1 MALPVT
7 VGKTTFNLRWCPSG
21 SFMMGSPEGE
31 EGHHANETQR
41 QVTITKGFWMG
52 ETEVT
57 QGLWSEVMGTNP
69 SYNKAGDDYPVEM
82 VSWNDCQKFISKLND
97 LAKGTGVRFALPTE
111 AQWEYACR
119 AGSTGRRGKLANGQ
133 EGALD
138 DMGWHSAN
146 SGNHTWPVGG
156 KTPNAWNLY
165 DMHGNVWEW
174 CANVYQSSPDGSED
188 NAAATRAAGDDRV
201 LRGGSSW
208 DIPQA
213 CRSANRDGVT
223 LPQDESK
230 QWDAETERRY
240 REWVRVEIKRRT
252 ALIADL
258 NQCLEFVGC
267 KTDTPEEQAKIPA
280 VKVHTERNPQYAT
293 RPGASTED
301 RIFLLSYQ
309 EAEAYFPTE
318 YDRLCSATPYAQAN
332 GCYATSETGTSWWWL
347 RTPGEKADSAAIA
360 TYVGLLHDT
369 SVTDDRIGVQPCLW
383 IELDP

>member
-267 KTDTPEEQAKIPA
+267 KTDTPEEQAKVAQYRQAINTPRFRWLDREGMQPVA
-280 VKVHTERNPQYAT
+280 NDIYNMYDAKNKERP
-293 RPGASTED
+293 
-301 RIFLLSYQ
+301 
-309 EAEAYFPTE
+309 
-318 YDRLCSATPYAQAN
+318 
-332 GCYATSETGTSWWWL
+332 WL
-347 RTPGEKADSAAIA
+347 RKGWDQMQTNTALLATDYRYWDS
-360 TYVGLLHDT
+360 GLRLLAFHDAN
-369 SVTDDRIGVQPCLW
+369 
-383 IELDP
+383 